1 MRLLLGFL
9 TVASA
14 FAADLS
20 KDATFRATFDGGTDA
35 TVAQG
40 DKKIYSAPSYKEQ
53 ANAQPGLNG
62 TDVAIAK
69 GAGRKGDALR
79 FPKKNERAVFYKAA
93 KNVHFD
99 PKGWTGT
106 VSFWLSLDPE
116 TDLEPG
122 YCDPIQV
129 TDKAYNDSAIWTDFT
144 KDDKPR
150 HFRLGVFGAVKSWN
164 PNNVAPDKN
173 PDFLNR
179 LVVMKKTPFAKG
191 KWTHIAVVHEA
202 LGSGN
207 GKARLYVNGQLQGE
221 AAKIKEAFEWDLAKG
236 AIRLGLS
243 YVGLMDDVTIFQRA
257 LTASE
262 VAQIARGQF

>member
-9 TVASA
+9 TLASA
-14 FAADLS
+14 FAADLT
-20 KDATFRATFDGGTDA
+20 KDVTFRATFDGGTDA
-35 TVAQG
+35 TIAQG
-40 DKKIYSAPSYKEQ
+40 DKRIYSAPSYKEQ
-53 ANAQPGLNG
+53 AKAQPGLAG
-62 TDVAIAK
+62 TDVEIAK

-79 FPKKNERAVFYKAA
+79 FRKKNDRAVFYQAA
-93 KNVHFD
+93 GNVHFD

-150 HFRLGVFGAVKSWN
+150 HYRLGVFGALKSWN
-164 PNNVAPDKN
+164 PNNVAADKN

-202 LGSGN
+202 LGSGK

-221 AAKIKEAFEWDLAKG
+221 AANIKEPFEWDMNKG
-236 AIRLGLS
+236 AIRLGVA
-243 YVGLMDDVTIFQRA
+243 YVGLMDDVALFQRT
-257 LTASE
+257 LSGNE
-262 VAQIARGQF
+262 VAQIAKGRF